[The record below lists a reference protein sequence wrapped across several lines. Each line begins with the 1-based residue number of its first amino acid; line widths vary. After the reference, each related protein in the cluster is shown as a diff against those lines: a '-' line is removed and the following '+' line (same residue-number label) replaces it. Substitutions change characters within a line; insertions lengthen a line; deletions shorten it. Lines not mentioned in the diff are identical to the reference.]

1 MATGFTPPNHVFE
14 NLDRDIVEFMFKK
27 MTKEIGNLKLFCSVD
42 FQISDGIIPSLCNV
56 TLKPGNEVAKEAF
69 MSLYDN
75 EQVELQATHIS
86 WSDVN
91 LHKGHSLLTQADNLI
106 SRKFPDVYQIK
117 GNNGVRF
124 VGKGKQPASALE
136 EFRKIVHSQKSSGQ
150 EFRKIVHSQQSSR
163 QSLKRTLSG
172 GDDVYHKFLKSKEN
186 SKDEG
191 ESSKS
196 KESNEDQ
203 KSSKENDSEEDMCPI
218 CLGDFTEKYAL
229 PNCKHAFCRECIDM
243 ASKIRPVCPICNKPY
258 GTIVGDQPINAH
270 MTVNITSGHLP
281 GYPLCGTIEITY
293 SIPSGIQGPEHPQPG
308 MAYHGTMRIAYLP
321 DNTEGN
327 HVLQLL
333 QRAFKQRLI
342 FTVGVSRTT
351 GIDNIVT
358 WNDIHHKTSIRGGPI
373 NFGYPDPD
381 YLKRVQDELKEKGIV

>member
-1 MATGFTPPNHVFE
+1 MATGFTQPNHVFE

-27 MTKEIGNLKLFCSVD
+27 MAKEIRNLKLFCSVD
-42 FQISDGIIPSLCNV
+42 FQISDGILPSLCNV
-56 TLKPGNEVAKEAF
+56 TLKPGNEVAKEEF

-75 EQVELQATHIS
+75 EQAELQATHIS

-91 LHKGHSLLTQADNLI
+91 LHKGHCLLSRADTLI
-106 SRKFPDVYQIK
+106 SQKFPDVYQIK
-117 GNNGVRF
+117 GSKGVRF

-136 EFRKIVHSQKSSGQ
+136 EFRKIVHSQQSSG
-150 EFRKIVHSQQSSR
+150 
-163 QSLKRTLSG
+163 QSLKRTLSA
-172 GDDVYHKFLKSKEN
+172 GDDVCPKLLKSKEN
-186 SKDEG
+186 GKDEG

-203 KSSKENDSEEDMCPI
+203 KSSKENDSDEMCPI
-218 CLGDFTEKYAL
+218 CLCDFTEKYTL

-243 ASKIRPVCPICNKPY
+243 ASKIRPVCPICSKSY
-258 GTIVGDQPINAH
+258 GTIVGNQPINAN
-270 MTVNITSGHLP
+270 MTVNTTSGHLP

-333 QRAFKQRLI
+333 KRAFKQRLI